1 MMKNKWGEVLKP
13 KTIKWHDQT
22 ITIPFNCAIY
32 TDKETKVRNRFGGE
46 ECTLPGYAVAVYD
59 TIIGAEKFEEW
70 NTVRLGLDWFMKY
83 FPKQYMTL
91 LD

>member
-1 MMKNKWGEVLKP
+1 MRNKWGEELKP
-13 KTIKWHDQT
+13 KTIEWNGQQVT
-22 ITIPFNCAIY
+22 VPFNCAIY
-32 TDKETKVRNRFGGE
+32 TDKETKVQNRFGGE